1 MAPFDRRRAELAYEA
16 ARVERARLITR
27 TLASAFEALARFFRD
42 MSGRA
47 VPTPPADLDAMT
59 PV

>member
-16 ARVERARLITR
+16 ARVERARMITR
-27 TLASAFEALARFFRD
+27 ALASTFEALAQFFRD

-47 VPTPPADLDAMT
+47 LPTHDTDAITVP
-59 PV
+59 

>member
-27 TLASAFEALARFFRD
+27 ALAGTCEALARFFRD

-47 VPTPPADLDAMT
+47 LPTPPHDVDAMT
-59 PV
+59 A

>member
-16 ARVERARLITR
+16 ARVERARLITL
-27 TLASAFEALARFFRD
+27 TLASAFETLARFFRD

-47 VPTPPADLDAMT
+47 PTPPADLDAMT